1 MSQTTLTASPRT
13 ATGKGAARTLRREGQ
28 VPAVIYGH
36 GRPAEPLSVDV
47 GPLTRYFAS
56 RNRSAVIEVEIPGRD
71 PVRAILREVQRNPI
85 RPTDILHIDLYEI
98 HADEAITLE
107 VPVRLL
113 GVPDGV
119 RNFGGVL
126 DHVLR
131 ELEIKV
137 LPRNIPEHIDLDVTG
152 LGIGQGLH
160 LRDVNLPE
168 FEFLQD
174 EDLLICSVVA
184 PRVEEV
190 SATAEGEA
198 ASPTGAEPELI
209 RKPKSED
216 TDDSEA

>member
-1 MSQTTLTASPRT
+1 MPQTTLTASPRT
-13 ATGKGAARTLRREGQ
+13 ATGKGAARTLRREGR

-36 GRPAEPLSVDV
+36 GRPAESLSVDV
-47 GPLTRYFAS
+47 GPLTRYFAA
-56 RNRSAVIEVEIPGRD
+56 RDRGTVIQVEIDGRD

-98 HADEAITLE
+98 RADEAITLE
-107 VPVRLL
+107 VPVRLI

-137 LPRNIPEHIDLDVTG
+137 LPRNIPEHIDLDVTD

-160 LRDVNLPE
+160 IRDVVLPE
-168 FEFLQD
+168 IEFLQD
-174 EDLLICSVVA
+174 ESLLICTVVA
-184 PRVEEV
+184 PRVEE
-190 SATAEGEA
+190 APTPAEEEA
-198 ASPTGAEPELI
+198 AGAEPELI
-209 RKPKSED
+209 RKPKEEGED
-216 TDDSEA
+216 GDDSEA